1 MGAEGSKKGHSTAS
15 HPLPLG
21 PPGQKGFSLHP
32 PESHRNQRGPELG
45 SQLQSHE
52 SAGSCP
58 GLTLNHAIREGHLVP
73 PGRSC
78 PGDGGG
84 GGLWGS
90 LWARASCFCWQSP
103 CRWGVLTSAQVRCHH
118 LHPQGPG
125 PPGAVGPQP
134 GSATLDSLTHLS
146 SSASFLPLPR
156 AHHWA
161 AEGKR
166 TPPKKNPEGL
176 SFLPPTLE
184 YIKLCHRVPPHLR
197 SPW

>member
-15 HPLPLG
+15 HPLPLV
-21 PPGQKGFSLHP
+21 PPGQKGFSLRP

-58 GLTLNHAIREGHLVP
+58 GLTLNPAIREGHLVP

-90 LWARASCFCWQSP
+90 LRGQGFLLLLAVSLSLGGAHLSSGP
-103 CRWGVLTSAQVRCHH
+103 VPPSAPPR
-118 LHPQGPG
+118 PG

-184 YIKLCHRVPPHLR
+184 YIKLCHRVPPLR